1 MSQKPGLVLETI
13 TVWQSSTSCE
23 PLKKLILYTIP
34 KRGLLRQWLQ
44 DLQIAIARRQHG
56 FVVPICPGTVQPSLR
71 LKIGSRAKVVA
82 WFHIGDGISYLG
94 LSVKKDPSWNLGQ
107 AFDTHHFW
115 TYPEGRWFYVG
126 LPTPSSWVSIYC
138 GFGYQSLCAFMLTA
152 DHLFIREHAPVQFAC
167 TAVHLQLTERWGK
180 GV

>member
-1 MSQKPGLVLETI
+1 MSQKPRLVLETI

-44 DLQIAIARRQHG
+44 DLQIAITRRQHG

-94 LSVKKDPSWNLGQ
+94 LSVKKDPSSNLGQ

-115 TYPEGRWFYVG
+115 TW
-126 LPTPSSWVSIYC
+126 SSEHTQRAD
-138 GFGYQSLCAFMLTA
+138 GFMLDFQHRAAGSAYTVGSGTSRYVPSCSQQTTYSYGNM
-152 DHLFIREHAPVQFAC
+152 LQFDLPAQQSIC
-167 TAVHLQLTERWGK
+167 N
-180 GV
+180 